1 MRSPRWFRAL
11 AFGLLAVQFAF
22 GQGRPA
28 KDPPQYDVKSEVVV
42 RGKVTAVAAIP
53 DWMGKN
59 GVNITLQTP
68 DSVLVHVDTAPAEF
82 LNMLDFEIAEGDDL
96 EVTGV
101 WSHWGGTQVLLARTV
116 TRQKVAVSVR
126 DLEGKPVW

>member
-1 MRSPRWFRAL
+1 MRGSRWIGAL
-11 AFGLLAVQFAF
+11 AVGFVALPLAF
-22 GQGRPA
+22 GQGGPNKA
-28 KDPPQYDVKSEVVV
+28 PSYDVKAEVVV

-59 GVNITLQTP
+59 GVNVTLQTP

-82 LNMLDFEIAEGDDL
+82 LNMLDFAIGSGDDL

-101 WSHWGGTQVLLARTV
+101 WARWDGNRVLLARIV

>member
-1 MRSPRWFRAL
+1 MRGPLWI
-11 AFGLLAVQFAF
+11 GAVVVGFVSMPLAF
-22 GQGRPA
+22 GQGSPA
-28 KDPPQYDVKSEVVV
+28 KAPSYDVKSEVVV

-59 GVNITLQTP
+59 GVNVTLQTP

-82 LNMLDFEIAEGDDL
+82 LNMLDFAIGSGDDL

-101 WSHWGGTQVLLARTV
+101 WARWEGARVLLARIV
-116 TRQKVAVSVR
+116 TKQKVAVSVR

>member
-1 MRSPRWFRAL
+1 MRTPRWIGAL
-11 AFGLLAVQFAF
+11 MLGFVAMPLAL
-22 GQGRPA
+22 GQGGPKRAPS
-28 KDPPQYDVKSEVVV
+28 YDIKSEVVV

-59 GVNITLQTP
+59 GINVTLQTP

-82 LNMLDFEIAEGDDL
+82 LDMLDFAIASGDDL

-101 WSHWGGTQVLLARTV
+101 WAKWDGNRVLLARIV

>member
-1 MRSPRWFRAL
+1 MRISRCVGAVVL
-11 AFGLLAVQFAF
+11 GLFAMPLAF
-22 GQGRPA
+22 GQGSPT
-28 KDPPQYDVKSEVVV
+28 KVPSYDVKAEVVV

-59 GVNITLQTP
+59 GVNVTLQTP
-68 DSVLVHVDTAPAEF
+68 DAVLVHVDTSPAEF
-82 LNMLDFEIAEGDDL
+82 LKMLDFEISSGDDL

-101 WSHWGGTQVLLARTV
+101 WARWDGNRVLLARIV

>member
-1 MRSPRWFRAL
+1 MKSPRWIGALVFGFVAMPL
-11 AFGLLAVQFAF
+11 AFA
-22 GQGRPA
+22 QGGPGKA
-28 KDPPQYDVKSEVVV
+28 PSYDVKSEVVV

-53 DWMGKN
+53 DWMGKK
-59 GVNITLQTP
+59 GVNVTLQTP

-82 LNMLDFEIAEGDDL
+82 LTMLDFAIDSGDDL

-101 WSHWGGTQVLLARTV
+101 WATWDGARVLLARIV

-126 DLEGKPVW
+126 DLEGKPIW

>member
-1 MRSPRWFRAL
+1 MLGFVAMSLAL
-11 AFGLLAVQFAF
+11 
-22 GQGRPA
+22 GQGGPKRAPS
-28 KDPPQYDVKSEVVV
+28 YDIKSEVVV

-59 GVNITLQTP
+59 GINVTLQTP

-82 LNMLDFEIAEGDDL
+82 LDMLDFAIASGDDL

-101 WSHWGGTQVLLARTV
+101 WAKWDGNRVLLARIV

>member
-1 MRSPRWFRAL
+1 MRTPRWIGAVMLGFVAMPLAL
-11 AFGLLAVQFAF
+11 
-22 GQGRPA
+22 GQGSPNRAPS
-28 KDPPQYDVKSEVVV
+28 YDIQSEVVV
-42 RGKVTAVAAIP
+42 RGQVTAVAAIP

-59 GVNITLQTP
+59 GINVTLQTP

-82 LNMLDFEIAEGDDL
+82 LDMLDFAIASGDDL

-101 WSHWGGTQVLLARTV
+101 WAKWDGNRVLLARIV

>member
-1 MRSPRWFRAL
+1 MRSPRWIGVVVLGFVAMPLAL
-11 AFGLLAVQFAF
+11 
-22 GQGRPA
+22 GQGGPSRAPS
-28 KDPPQYDVKSEVVV
+28 YDMKSEVVV

-59 GVNITLQTP
+59 GVNVTLQTP

-82 LNMLDFEIAEGDDL
+82 LRMLDFAIMNGDDL
-96 EVTGV
+96 EVSGV
-101 WSHWGGTQVLLARTV
+101 WAQWEGNRVLLARIV

-126 DLEGKPVW
+126 DPEGKPVW

>member
-1 MRSPRWFRAL
+1 MRGSRWVVAL
-11 AFGLLAVQFAF
+11 VFGFAAMPLAL
-22 GQGRPA
+22 GQGGPVKA
-28 KDPPQYDVKSEVVV
+28 PSYDVKSEVVV
-42 RGKVTAVAAIP
+42 KGKVTAVAAIP

-59 GVNITLQTP
+59 GVNVTLQTP

-82 LNMLDFEIAEGDDL
+82 LKMLDFAIASGDDL

-101 WSHWGGTQVLLARTV
+101 WSRWDGNRVLLARVV

>member
-1 MRSPRWFRAL
+1 MRGPLWIGAL
-11 AFGLLAVQFAF
+11 VLGFVAMPLTF
-22 GQGRPA
+22 GQGGPG
-28 KDPPQYDVKSEVVV
+28 KTPSYDVKSEVVV

-59 GVNITLQTP
+59 GVNVTLQTP
-68 DSVLVHVDTAPAEF
+68 DSVMVHVDTAPAEF
-82 LNMLDFEIAEGDDL
+82 LKMLDFAIASGDDL
-96 EVTGV
+96 EVTGI
-101 WSHWGGTQVLLARTV
+101 WAQWDGNRVLLARTV

>member
-1 MRSPRWFRAL
+1 MRSPRWIGAFAL
-11 AFGLLAVQFAF
+11 GLFAMPFAF
-22 GQGRPA
+22 GQGNPGKA
-28 KDPPQYDVKSEVVV
+28 PSYDVKSEVVV

-59 GVNITLQTP
+59 GVNVSLQTP

-82 LNMLDFEIAEGDDL
+82 LNMLDFAVASGDDL

-101 WSHWGGTQVLLARTV
+101 WATWDGNRVLLARIV

>member
-1 MRSPRWFRAL
+1 MRSSRWAAFVLIGFAAVPLAL
-11 AFGLLAVQFAF
+11 
-22 GQGRPA
+22 GQGTPNPSPR
-28 KDPPQYDVKSEVVV
+28 YDVKAEVVV

-59 GVNITLQTP
+59 GVNVTLQTP

-82 LNMLDFEIAEGDDL
+82 LKMLDFAIASGDDL
-96 EVTGV
+96 EVAGV
-101 WSHWGGTQVLLARTV
+101 WAQWDGNRVLLARIV

-126 DLEGKPVW
+126 DLEGRPVW

>member
-1 MRSPRWFRAL
+1 MRTPRWIGAL
-11 AFGLLAVQFAF
+11 MLGFVAMPLAL
-22 GQGRPA
+22 GQGGPNRAPS
-28 KDPPQYDVKSEVVV
+28 YEIKSEVVV

-59 GVNITLQTP
+59 GINVTLETP

-82 LNMLDFEIAEGDDL
+82 LDMLDFAIASGDDL

-101 WSHWGGTQVLLARTV
+101 WAKWDGNRVLLARIV